1 MAETPFAEIQS
12 GARPV
17 ATSYLCC
24 PVRRCHWELHMHPDA
39 PRSEAYDELTR
50 HGRMHHGMPIPMLLD
65 RAKEVTRDDPI
76 G

>member
-1 MAETPFAEIQS
+1 MASDPTPAEIEA
-12 GARPV
+12 GARAL
-17 ATSYLCC
+17 ATYLCC
-24 PVRRCHWELHMHPDA
+24 PVRRSHWDLYMHPDA

-50 HGRMHHGMPIPMLLD
+50 HGRMHHGMPNPMLLD